1 LIEVNL
7 SRIGR
12 YAVVATLVVADACLL
27 AHCAF
32 AQVPG
37 RQTTALFTDSSIYR
51 AQCKE
56 ADTLPTLRS
65 IPQKCT
71 LRDQRVMIR

>member
-1 LIEVNL
+1 MKPLLI
-7 SRIGR
+7 
-12 YAVVATLVVADACLL
+12 AFCLL
-27 AHCAF
+27 VGCAPPHQ
-32 AQVPG
+32 AVPHSQPG
-37 RQTTALFTDSSIYR
+37 RQSAALFTDSSIYR